1 MSPDGAE
8 PRLEL
13 SRGALNCGRPGGPP
27 PPPCSHPAALPATV
41 PPGGTFGLRERY
53 LPQASGLRAQ
63 GILRARAWSPGA
75 HCPRPAQRW
84 RLREER
90 LMLQGGSPRP
100 GSRRGGETWQELTVC
115 PRSRVCAR
123 LPSPTRLPR
132 SPPPAPRAPPGRGG
146 GRFPGTFQESASR
159 DRSPRQRFKEAP
171 AANAQA
177 SREPGGESR
186 CGCWCWWLR
195 GGSLRLRPPLTLH
208 LGVLGN
214 KEKSPANA
222 Y

>member
-1 MSPDGAE
+1 MLAPRRPPRPLSPGRNLRASRAVPAASFRAPGARDLEGARLE
-8 PRLEL
+8 PRRAL
-13 SRGALNCGRPGGPP
+13 SETR
-27 PPPCSHPAALPATV
+27 AALAAA
-41 PPGGTFGLRERY
+41 GGKAH
-53 LPQASGLRAQ
+53 ASG
-63 GILRARAWSPGA
+63 
-75 HCPRPAQRW
+75 
-84 RLREER
+84 
-90 LMLQGGSPRP
+90 GGSPRP
-100 GSRRGGETWQELTVC
+100 ASRRGGETWQELTVC

-159 DRSPRQRFKEAP
+159 DRSPRQLFKEAR

-177 SREPGGESR
+177 SREPGGESQ
-186 CGCWCWWLR
+186 CGCWCWWLW

-208 LGVLGN
+208 LGVLGD

-222 Y
+222 